1 MTGSAVIAE
10 RSWLIPFR
18 NKRAKTMKRVKKRF
32 LKTRHKRE
40 ALLAVFISSLFLL
53 PVLSSGEE
61 MVQDR
66 VVQGKVVNKTLED
79 KNEAGLDVVLN
90 LYDGKKSTEIKRT
103 VTGPD
108 GSYTFKGQDMN
119 QKGVYYSLVKYKGV
133 DYTSIP
139 HRFKEDEFAPV
150 VLDLN
155 VFEPT
160 EKDDDISVKMHHV
173 LIDKDGDLLG
183 VKELLEVENRGNKV
197 YVGWREAEPGKKET
211 MRISLPEGASDVKF
225 LQSTTGWRVVQ
236 VKDGFLYTLPIMPG
250 VSQLQFSYTIDTK
263 GEDFK
268 FLKTLNIKTDK
279 FWIIYPDGTFQ
290 VSSDQLKFAGPMEEK
305 DQKYYTLSGQDFPRG
320 FQITANFTKISGTR
334 NIKTWIVIG
343 FGGIILGIG
352 IGFPLLK
359 NKNRTMIETATEKIG
374 ALSRQD
380 VLQAVADLDDLSRA
394 GQIDPGIYHE
404 KRAELIETA
413 KELSDT
419 L

>member
-1 MTGSAVIAE
+1 
-10 RSWLIPFR
+10 
-18 NKRAKTMKRVKKRF
+18 MKRVKKRYI
-32 LKTRHKRE
+32 KTRHKKE
-40 ALLAVFISSLFLL
+40 ALIAFFISSLFLL

-66 VVQGKVVNKTLED
+66 IVQGKVVNKTLED
-79 KNEAGLDVVLN
+79 KNEAGLDIVLN

-103 VTGPD
+103 VSGPD
-108 GSYTFKGQDMN
+108 GSFIFKGQDMN

-139 HRFKEDEFAPV
+139 HRFKEDESAPV
-150 VLDLN
+150 VMDLN

-173 LIDKDGDLLG
+173 LLDNTGDLLG
-183 VKELLEVENRGNKV
+183 VKELMEVENYGNKV
-197 YVGWREAEPGKKET
+197 YVGSREVEPGKKET
-211 MRISLPEGASDVKF
+211 LHISLPEGAADVKF
-225 LQSTTGWRVVQ
+225 LQSSTGWSVVQ
-236 VKDGFLYTLPIMPG
+236 VKDGFLNTLPIMPG
-250 VSQLQFSYTIDTK
+250 MNQFQFSYTIDTK

-279 FWIIYPDGTFQ
+279 FWIIYPDGALQ
-290 VSSDQLKFAGPMEEK
+290 VSSDQLKFDGPMEQK
-305 DQKYYTLSGQDFPRG
+305 DRKYYTLSGQDFPRG
-320 FQITANFTKISGTR
+320 AQITVNFTKVSSTGSV
-334 NIKTWIVIG
+334 KTWIVVG
-343 FGGIILGIG
+343 FGVIILGMG

-359 NKNRTMIETATEKIG
+359 NKNRTMIETAAEKTG
-374 ALSRQD
+374 SLSRQD
-380 VLQAVADLDDLSRA
+380 VLQAVADLDDLSLA
-394 GQIDPGIYHE
+394 GQIDSSIYHE

>member
-1 MTGSAVIAE
+1 
-10 RSWLIPFR
+10 
-18 NKRAKTMKRVKKRF
+18 
-32 LKTRHKRE
+32 
-40 ALLAVFISSLFLL
+40 
-53 PVLSSGEE
+53 
-61 MVQDR
+61 
-66 VVQGKVVNKTLED
+66 
-79 KNEAGLDVVLN
+79 
-90 LYDGKKSTEIKRT
+90 

-211 MRISLPEGASDVKF
+211 MRISLPDGASDVKF